1 MNITNN
7 TGQVMI
13 SMVNPTKMLLQTL
26 ENMFC
31 NVAKLIPICLWRM
44 VKPMKISW
52 KALIL
57 MNCTFNSVLKKLLL
71 KDSAKT
77 SLEPNLIQ
85 STLDPNKEIAEYK
98 LKKSLKPQLK
108 LQMVKLTKSWDI

>member
-13 SMVNPTKMLLQTL
+13 SMVKPTKMLLQTL
-26 ENMFC
+26 ENMLC
-31 NVAKLIPICLWRM
+31 NVANLIPICLWMM

-52 KALIL
+52 KALKL

-71 KDSAKT
+71 RDSAKT
-77 SLEPNLIQ
+77 NLETNSIQ
-85 STLDPNKEIAEYK
+85 TMLDLDLGPVRLRTPRIV
-98 LKKSLKPQLK
+98 Q
-108 LQMVKLTKSWDI
+108 